1 MKVQLIGPN
10 CKFLLNFQSCMDTKG
25 KSDWQ
30 TVAGQSNYNSNSG
43 MIIDIILGMIA
54 LLIAIFGHVSFLG

>member
-1 MKVQLIGPN
+1 
-10 CKFLLNFQSCMDTKG
+10 MDTKG

-30 TVAGQSNYNSNSG
+30 TEAGQSNYNSNSG

-54 LLIAIFGHVSFLG
+54 LLIAIFGHVSFLDDETQITP